1 MEWLA
6 VIGQCC
12 PLLENCDLA
21 RNTFKMLQLQH
32 HQTPLFPELKS
43 LTIGEL
49 TNEDGIDSLT
59 GKTSPTSP

>member
-12 PLLENCDLA
+12 PFLENCDLA
-21 RNTFKMLQLQH
+21 RNPFNMLQLQH

-43 LTIGEL
+43 LTVGEL
-49 TNEDGIDSLT
+49 TTRME
-59 GKTSPTSP
+59 